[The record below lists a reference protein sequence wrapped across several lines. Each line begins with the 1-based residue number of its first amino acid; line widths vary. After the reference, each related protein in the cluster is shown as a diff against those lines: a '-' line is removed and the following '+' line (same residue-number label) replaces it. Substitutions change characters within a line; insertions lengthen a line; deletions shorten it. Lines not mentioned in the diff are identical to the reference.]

1 MIPSQMLKGTLEGCI
16 LTVIGQGEVY
26 GYEISQKLI
35 TYGFGD
41 ISEGTIYPMLL
52 RMSKKGFIQAE
63 YRESS
68 TGSRR
73 KYFSLT
79 NQGKEELK
87 EFERQWKEL
96 SQAVTNLF
104 DGTSSE

>member
-1 MIPSQMLKGTLEGCI
+1 MISSQMLKGMLEGCVLKI
-16 LTVIGQGEVY
+16 IAEHETY

-52 RMSKKGFIQAE
+52 RMSNKGFIQAE

-68 TGSRR
+68 TGPRR

>member
-1 MIPSQMLKGTLEGCI
+1 
-16 LTVIGQGEVY
+16 
-26 GYEISQKLI
+26 
-35 TYGFGD
+35 
-41 ISEGTIYPMLL
+41 MLL
-52 RMSKKGFIQAE
+52 RMSNKGFIQAE

-68 TGSRR
+68 TGPRR

-79 NQGKEELK
+79 NQGEEELK

-104 DGTSSE
+104 DGTISE